1 MLVRQAR
8 IRSNVRGLRLMNG
21 DCTKPIAF
29 SLGIMAYNEEVNI
42 GRLLASAV
50 SQTFSTVILTEI
62 IVVASGCADNTEGV
76 VRSWAERDSRI
87 RLLTQAKR
95 EGKASAV
102 NQFLAEAKEK
112 ILVLCS
118 ADLLPEGDA
127 IEQVVAPF
135 LDPAVGMT
143 TSRPVPLDDP
153 ESFMGLCGTSVM
165 GFASPNKLAWL
176 QGRRT
181 DR

>member
-112 ILVLCS
+112 ISCF
-118 ADLLPEGDA
+118 A
-127 IEQVVAPF
+127 APICCPKGTR
-135 LDPAVGMT
+135 L
-143 TSRPVPLDDP
+143 SRL
-153 ESFMGLCGTSVM
+153 
-165 GFASPNKLAWL
+165 
-176 QGRRT
+176 
-181 DR
+181 